1 MGKIRISVEK
11 MSISVDTE
19 NAEYLFT
26 KFSNELFCACIGKE
40 KTKRIVKEL
49 EECKNQKITKEQN
62 TESTGKTEV
71 EDESQIKCK
80 GFIYWKCRDCGETRG
95 FCLKKESKGIH
106 CINCGSDHLFK
117 EPLKP
122 LYAQCECGKS
132 FRYLTN
138 MEEEIFDLPCLE
150 CGSPMSV
157 KWNEKKKIYE
167 SMN

>member
-1 MGKIRISVEK
+1 MPKIRISTGK
-11 MSISVDTE
+11 MSVSVDVE

-26 KFSNELFCACIGKE
+26 KFSNELFCECMGKE
-40 KTKRIVKEL
+40 NAKSIVKEL
-49 EECKNQKITKEQN
+49 ETRKNQKINKEEN
-62 TESTGKTEV
+62 MERVGKTEI
-71 EDESQIKCK
+71 EDENQIKYK
-80 GFIYWKCRDCGETRG
+80 GFIYWKCNDCGEERG

-157 KWNEKKKIYE
+157 RWNEKKKIYE